1 MKLLISL
8 LFTFSLLASAP
19 TEEEIKFA
27 PNVSPYLKDLVLEL
41 YLNSKITQEEIVE
54 IGNNLLAPIDN
65 DFIELTIMDSILKTR
80 TTKEYKHID
89 ISQKLYNEL
98 ENEVLKLNKNM
109 KYSRRIALQTLKD
122 IGELLTSRNLR
133 EYNAYVKSKD
143 KNKKASNELMQ
154 FMNRISYLQYWIQTL
169 RKPAANRKKDL
180 LTTNLETFHIVN
192 RNLKIAS
199 KTGNSK
205 TKGQYISINDIDLIK
220 ARRAVDKL
228 FFDTNPKKD
237 PDYQA
242 PTELPE
248 GVDSW

>member
-1 MKLLISL
+1 MKLIFSL
-8 LFTFSLLASAP
+8 LFAFTLLASAP

-27 PNVSPYLKDLVLEL
+27 PNVSPYLKDLILEL
-41 YLNSKITQEEIVE
+41 YLNSKITQEEVVE

-65 DFIELTIMDSILKTR
+65 DFIELTIMDSILKTK

-89 ISQKLYNEL
+89 ISQKLYNDL
-98 ENEVLKLNKNM
+98 EKEILKLHENM
-109 KYSRRIALQTLKD
+109 KYSRRIALQILKD
-122 IGELLTSRNLR
+122 MGELLTNRNLR
-133 EYNAYVKSKD
+133 EYNSYIKSKD
-143 KNKKASNELMQ
+143 KNKKASNDLSQ

-180 LTTNLETFHIVN
+180 LKTNLETFYTIN
-192 RNLKIAS
+192 RNLQIAS
-199 KTGNSK
+199 RAGNTK

-228 FFDTNPKKD
+228 FFDTTPKKD
-237 PDYQA
+237 PDYRA
-242 PTELPE
+242 PKELPE